1 MPAILVDLLLF
12 LAVEGFDAPRWSC
25 RERASRWVER
35 CGALAVPHLER
46 GLAHPSLEV
55 RRRCELLLRPH
66 AARLALRDADAL
78 LAAHGST
85 PWVCD
90 GSSPWSGW
98 LLTHTMSALVRVE
111 SEHLPRGAPD
121 WAEYRRATRR
131 WVAGQLIARE
141 PPAAILAAV
150 QGMAE
155 AEAEWHR
162 SRP

>member
-1 MPAILVDLLLF
+1 MAAFLADLLLF
-12 LAVEGFDAPRWSC
+12 LAVEALDAPRWAC
-25 RERASRWVER
+25 RDRAYRWVAG
-35 CGALAVPHLER
+35 CGAWAVSHLER
-46 GLAHPSLEV
+46 GLSHPSLEV
-55 RRRCELLLRPH
+55 
-66 AARLALRDADAL
+66 ALRDADAL

-141 PPAAILAAV
+141 PPAAILAALA
-150 QGMAE
+150 GMAE